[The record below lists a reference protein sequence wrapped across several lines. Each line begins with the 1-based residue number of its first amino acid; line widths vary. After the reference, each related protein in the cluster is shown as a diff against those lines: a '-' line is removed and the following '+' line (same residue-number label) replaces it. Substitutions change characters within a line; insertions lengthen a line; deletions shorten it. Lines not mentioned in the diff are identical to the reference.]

1 MKTDLERARAIL
13 EERGVTC
20 ALVHGE
26 TVYTSAERGV
36 KALMG
41 WLNDGTDLKR
51 FSAADKVVGKATA
64 LLYCLLGV
72 DAVHANVISQS
83 AVRVLQSH
91 GIGVSWGVAVDFI
104 WNRTQTGP
112 CPMENAVRDIDDP
125 ALAPGAIR
133 EALARLQHAPLHQDG
148 TV

>member
-1 MKTDLERARAIL
+1 MLSDMEKARRL
-13 EERGVTC
+13 LSEQGLTC
-20 ALVHGE
+20 ALVRGD
-26 TVYTSAERGV
+26 TIYTSTQRGV

-72 DAVHANVISQS
+72 DAVHANVISHS
-83 AVRVLQSH
+83 AVRVLRSH

-104 WNRTQTGP
+104 WNRTKTGP

-133 EALARLQHAPLHQDG
+133 EALARLQHPPLHQDG
-148 TV
+148 TE